1 MSSGKDLQLG
11 EMSVAV
17 WGKGVV
23 LREVMGCQGGS
34 AETATAGQVPVLPH
48 VLSAGFWC
56 VV

>member
-1 MSSGKDLQLG
+1 MGQG
-11 EMSVAV
+11 EGSY
-17 WGKGVV
+17 GL